1 MSKSEVVVT
10 DTVAAPIADV
20 WRLAADF
27 GGLDKIMDGIESLEI
42 EGEGVGML
50 RKIPMGGGE
59 VVERLEELDEASYRT
74 AYSIVSSP
82 LPFKDYYA
90 IIQLSEAE
98 GGTEVEWSG
107 SFEPDGAPAEKAEKL
122 ARGIYAG
129 GINGFK
135 KALGVD

>member
-20 WRLAADF
+20 WRLASDF
-27 GGLDKIMDGIESLEI
+27 GGLDKIMDGIESLET
-42 EGEGVGML
+42 EGEGVGMT
-50 RKIPMGGGE
+50 RTIPMGGGQ
-59 VVERLEELDEASYRT
+59 VVERLEELDGASYRT
-74 AYSIVSSP
+74 AYSIISAP

-90 IIQLSEAE
+90 IIQLSEAD
-98 GGTEVEWSG
+98 GGTEIEWSG
-107 SFEPDGAPAEKAEKL
+107 SFEPDGVPAEKAEKL

-135 KALGVD
+135 KALGAD

>member
-10 DTVAAPIADV
+10 DTVAASIADV
-20 WRLAADF
+20 WRVASDF
-27 GGLDKIMDGIESLEI
+27 GGIDKIMDGIESLET

-59 VVERLEELDEASYRT
+59 VVERLEELDEANYRT
-74 AYSIVSSP
+74 AYSIITAP

-90 IIQLSEAE
+90 VIQLSEVE
-98 GGTEVEWSG
+98 GGTEVAWSG
-107 SFEPDGAPAEKAEKL
+107 SFEPDGVPAEKAEKM

-135 KALGVD
+135 KALGAD